1 MHDFDGKV
9 AVITGGGSGIGAA
22 LARACAHEGMLV
34 AVVDV
39 NEQRAQDTVASLGT
53 DRRVEAFAVDVR
65 DPDAVEALAGA
76 VFERLGGCHLLC
88 NNAGISPL
96 GAVQDYTFAEW
107 QNTVAINLF
116 GVVNGVNAFV
126 PRLLAQGAEAHI
138 VNTASAAALRYV
150 PASALYNTTKF
161 AVLGL
166 TECLREEL
174 APFSIGVSALCPGGV
189 ATNIGD
195 TAAGSTG
202 SQRSQDQMTDAIT
215 KLLAGVDGS
224 HTAVIEPDQVAALV
238 LEGVREN
245 APYIITHPGSRPAV
259 VARAQAIDDA
269 YAAQHER
276 HPELP

>member
-9 AVITGGGSGIGAA
+9 AVVTGGGSGIGAA
-22 LARACAHEGMLV
+22 LARACASEGMHV
-34 AVVDV
+34 AIVDV
-39 NEQRAQDTVASLGT
+39 NEPRARDTAASIT
-53 DRRVEAFAVDVR
+53 SDRRIEALAVDVR
-65 DPDAVEALAGA
+65 DPDAVDGLAGQ
-76 VFERLGGCHLLC
+76 VFERFGGCHLLC

-96 GAVQDYTFAEW
+96 GAVWEYPFAEW
-107 QNTVAINLF
+107 ENTIAINLF

-126 PRLLAQGAEAHI
+126 PRLIAQGAEAHI

-161 AVLGL
+161 AVLGF

-174 APFSIGVSALCPGGV
+174 ASFSIGVSALCPGGV

-195 TAAGSTG
+195 TAAGTG
-202 SQRSQDQMTDAIT
+202 GSARSQEQVMDAIT
-215 KLLAGVDGS
+215 KLVSGVDGT

-245 APYIITHPGSRPAV
+245 APYIITHPGSRAAV
-259 VARAQAIDDA
+259 AARAATIDDA
-269 YAAQHER
+269 YATQHVR
-276 HPELP
+276 HPDLP